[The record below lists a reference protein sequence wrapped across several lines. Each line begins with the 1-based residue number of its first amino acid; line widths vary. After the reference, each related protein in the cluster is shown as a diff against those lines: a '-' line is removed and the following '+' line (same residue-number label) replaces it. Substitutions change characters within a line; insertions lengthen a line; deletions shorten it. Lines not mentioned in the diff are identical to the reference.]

1 MIIGDRYQGWARETI
16 DEWHSCESGGGTLTR
31 YAAQWGA
38 ANGMFCGFALNLPLW
53 QW

>member
-1 MIIGDRYQGWARETI
+1 MSGSIPVIGSTSLELPDGTVPEARI
-16 DEWHSCESGGGTLTR
+16 
-31 YAAQWGA
+31 